1 MNFVVSYPKSGNTW
15 TRLVAAAYGTEASHE
30 DLAQFRTAESDLPEL
45 AFADIGSN
53 HYQAV
58 SPIPISDIDF
68 LPQARLRPAAML
80 MLAQNVSRHD
90 SREPLLVQSHHFYKE
105 VSGIPLWHPEWV
117 DRVVNPVRDPREIC
131 CSHAAHFG
139 YSYEKS
145 ARIMAKPEASTG
157 ASTET
162 SLTWMVGSWSGH
174 VRSWLSVKDFP
185 VFTVRYKDM
194 KADPVGQFYDIF
206 EFLNVSD
213 LSVDAVEDAVERT
226 QFDRLKETA
235 AEQGAPGTG
244 HQGEFFRSGKTDGWK
259 DELPVEV
266 ARKIEQDHGEVMEA
280 LGYL

>member
-15 TRLVAAAYGTEASHE
+15 TRLVATAYGTEASHE
-30 DLAQFRTAESDLPEL
+30 ELAQFRTAESDLPGL
-45 AFADIGSN
+45 RFGDIGSN

-58 SPIPISDIDF
+58 SPIPVSDIDF
-68 LPQARLRPAAML
+68 LTQARLRPAAML
-80 MLAQNVSRHD
+80 MLAEKVSRHAR
-90 SREPLLVQSHHFYKE
+90 REPLLVQSHHFYKE
-105 VSGIPLWHPEWV
+105 VGGIPLWHSEWV
-117 DRVVNPVRDPREIC
+117 DRVVNPVRDPREVC

-194 KADPVGQFYDIF
+194 KANPVGQFYDIL
-206 EFLNVSD
+206 EFLGVPN
-213 LSVDAVEDAVERT
+213 LSVDAVEDAVART

>member
-15 TRLVAAAYGTEASHE
+15 NRLVAAAYGTDATHE
-30 DLAQFRTAESDLPEL
+30 ELAQFRTSESDLPEL
-45 AFADIGSN
+45 DLADININ

-58 SPIPISDIDF
+58 SPVPLSSIDF
-68 LPQARLRPAAML
+68 ITQARLRPAAML
-80 MLAQNVSRHD
+80 MLADHVSHLVDR
-90 SREPLLVQSHHFYKE
+90 RPFLVQSHHFYKE
-105 VSGIPLWHPEWV
+105 VGGIPLWHPKWV
-117 DRVVNPVRDPREIC
+117 DRVVNPIRDPREVC

-139 YSYEKS
+139 HSYEKA
-145 ARIMAKPEASTG
+145 ARQMANPEGSTG

-162 SLTWMVGSWSGH
+162 SLTWITGSWSDH

-206 EFLNVSD
+206 EFLDVPD
-213 LSVDAVEDAVERT
+213 LSVSAVEDAVART
-226 QFDRLKETA
+226 QFDRLKKTA

-266 ARKIEQDHGEVMEA
+266 ARKIETDHGDVMEQ